1 MFVYFLLEDM
11 SSEVLIDI
19 LMENV
24 SLRYSGVSYKCR
36 SFKGLGGFTQKNTVK
51 ETRTGKLLNDLSTYL
66 RGFNNSLKYL
76 PDSAVFIVLDNDD
89 NDPAVFRAGL
99 EEVAKDNHITIDYVF
114 CLAVEEMEAW
124 LLGDREALQQAY
136 PAAKMQKLK
145 DYEQDSICGTWE
157 MLADIVYPKG
167 IKQFKKDFPTYME
180 VGQKKSEWAKRIG
193 RYMEPERNIS
203 PSFQSFW
210 KELTKRAVS

>member
-1 MFVYFLLEDM
+1 M
-11 SSEVLIDI
+11 SSEALIDI

-24 SLRYSGVSYKCR
+24 SLRYPGVSYKCR

-51 ETRTGKLLNDLSTYL
+51 ETPTGKLLNDLSTYL

-136 PAAKMQKLK
+136 PAAKMQKKTTSKIASAAHGKCSRISSTQRESSNSRKTSRRIWKLVRK
-145 DYEQDSICGTWE
+145 RVNGRNK
-157 MLADIVYPKG
+157 LGDIW
-167 IKQFKKDFPTYME
+167 
-180 VGQKKSEWAKRIG
+180 S
-193 RYMEPERNIS
+193 RNGIS
-203 PSFQSFW
+203 PRVS
-210 KELTKRAVS
+210 RAFGKS

>member
-36 SFKGLGGFTQKNTVK
+36 SFKGLGGFTKKNTVK

-66 RGFNNSLKYL
+66 RGFNNSLKDL
-76 PDSAVFIVLDNDD
+76 PGSAVFIVLDNDN

-99 EEVAKDNHITIDYVF
+99 EEVAEDNHITIDYVF

-180 VGQKKSEWAKRIG
+180 VGQKKSEWAK
-193 RYMEPERNIS
+193 
-203 PSFQSFW
+203 
-210 KELTKRAVS
+210 

>member
-1 MFVYFLLEDM
+1 M
-11 SSEVLIDI
+11 
-19 LMENV
+19 
-24 SLRYSGVSYKCR
+24 
-36 SFKGLGGFTQKNTVK
+36 
-51 ETRTGKLLNDLSTYL
+51 NDLSTYL
-66 RGFNNSLKYL
+66 RGFNNSLKDL
-76 PDSAVFIVLDNDD
+76 PGSAVFIVLDNDN

-99 EEVAKDNHITIDYVF
+99 EEVAEDNRITIDYVF

-203 PSFQSFW
+203 LSFQFFW
-210 KELTKRAVS
+210 RELTKREVT